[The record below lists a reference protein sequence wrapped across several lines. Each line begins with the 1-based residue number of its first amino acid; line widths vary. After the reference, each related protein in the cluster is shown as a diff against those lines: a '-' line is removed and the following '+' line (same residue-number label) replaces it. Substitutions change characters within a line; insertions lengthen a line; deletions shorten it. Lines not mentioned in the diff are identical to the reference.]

1 MSKIGL
7 WGFVVIIVSIVFAQL
22 YHNAP
27 LSSLL
32 DFSAFLIVFGGTVGA
47 ILIQSSS
54 KQIKHACQLL
64 LSLFAKP
71 RYQLQDQISLI
82 KRWSVISRQ
91 DGLLSL
97 EKENI
102 DDLDSFTEKSLSML
116 VDGCD
121 PVALQEILQQEIELE
136 IDQNE
141 RSAQV
146 FDAMGGYSP
155 TIGIIGAVLGL
166 IQAMAFLDQP
176 ELLGQGIAVAFVATI
191 YGVAFANFI
200 FLPIANKI
208 RLNYQHQALF
218 EEMSMIGIIA
228 IAHGE
233 NSLLLERRLNGYLS
247 RAVY

>member
-7 WGFVVIIVSIVFAQL
+7 IGFVVIIASIIFAQL
-22 YHNAP
+22 YHDAP
-27 LSSLL
+27 LSGLL

-54 KQIKHACQLL
+54 KQLSHACKQLL
-64 LSLFAKP
+64 TLFAKP
-71 RYQLQDQISLI
+71 RYQLAQQIALI

-97 EKENI
+97 EKENR
-102 DDLDSFTEKSLSML
+102 DNLDSFTEKSLLML

-121 PVALQEILQQEIELE
+121 PVVLQEILQQEIELE
-136 IDQNE
+136 IDKNE

-176 ELLGQGIAVAFVATI
+176 ELLGQGIAIAFVATI

>member
-1 MSKIGL
+1 MNRLSIT
-7 WGFVVIIVSIVFAQL
+7 GFVVILLSVSFAQL

-27 LSSLL
+27 LSSLFDL
-32 DFSAFLIVFGGTVGA
+32 AAFLIVFGGTIGS
-47 ILIQSSS
+47 ILIQSSA
-54 KQIKHACQLL
+54 KQLQQACKQLM
-64 LSLFAKP
+64 SLFTDP
-71 RYQLQDQISLI
+71 RCSLQEQIRLL
-82 KRWSVISRQ
+82 KRWSVLSRQ
-91 DGLLSL
+91 EGLLIL

-102 DDLDSFTEKSLSML
+102 ENIDDFTQIGVSML
-116 VDGCD
+116 VDGCGRNT
-121 PVALQEILQQEIELE
+121 LQDILQQEIELE
-136 IDQNE
+136 MDQHE

-191 YGVAFANFI
+191 YGVAFANFM

-218 EEMSMIGIIA
+218 QEMSMVGLMA
-228 IAHGE
+228 IADGE
-233 NSLLLERRLNGYLS
+233 NSLLLERRLHGYLA
-247 RAVY
+247 RAAY

>member
-7 WGFVVIIVSIVFAQL
+7 LGFIVIALSIIFAQL
-22 YHNAP
+22 YHDAP
-27 LSSLL
+27 LSSLF
-32 DFSAFLIVFGGTVGA
+32 DFSAFLIVFGGTLGA
-47 ILIQSSS
+47 ILIQSSI
-54 KQIKHACQLL
+54 KQLRHALKQL

-71 RYQLQDQISLI
+71 LVFLDTQITMI

-91 DGLLSL
+91 EGLLSL
-97 EKENI
+97 EKQNTEG
-102 DDLDSFTEKSLSML
+102 LDSFSEMALDML

-121 PVALQEILQQEIELE
+121 PVDLQQILEQEIELE
-136 IDQNE
+136 MDQHE

-191 YGVAFANFI
+191 YGVAFANFL

-208 RLNYQHQALF
+208 RLNYQHKALF
-218 EEMSMIGIIA
+218 NEMTMVGVIA

-233 NSLLLERRLNGYLS
+233 NSLLLERRLHGYLA

>member
-1 MSKIGL
+1 MGIV
-7 WGFVVIIVSIVFAQL
+7 GFIVIISSVIFAQL

-27 LSSLL
+27 ISGLFDLA
-32 DFSAFLIVFGGTVGA
+32 AFLIVFGGTIGA

-54 KQIKHACQLL
+54 NQLKHALEQLL
-64 LSLFAKP
+64 TLFSKPSYSLHEQMLLLK
-71 RYQLQDQISLI
+71 Q
-82 KRWSVISRQ
+82 WSILSRQ
-91 DGLLSL
+91 EGLLSL
-97 EKENI
+97 EKVSVEE
-102 DDLDSFTEKSLSML
+102 LDTFTAAGLSMI

-121 PVALQEILQQEIELE
+121 EVTLQEILQQEIELE
-136 IDQNE
+136 MEQYE

-176 ELLGQGIAVAFVATI
+176 DLLGQGIAVAFVATI

-208 RLNYQHQALF
+208 RLNYQHKALF
-218 EEMSMIGIIA
+218 QEMSLVGFVA

-233 NSLLLERRLNGYLS
+233 NSLLLERRLSGYFS
-247 RAVY
+247 RAAY

>member
-1 MSKIGL
+1 MNKLGSI
-7 WGFVVIIVSIVFAQL
+7 GFVIIIVSIVSAQF
-22 YHNAP
+22 YHDAP
-27 LSSLL
+27 ISGLFDLA
-32 DFSAFLIVFGGTVGA
+32 AFLIVFGGTVGA
-47 ILIQSSS
+47 IFIQSSH
-54 KQIKHACQLL
+54 KQLKDAAQQLL
-64 LSLFAKP
+64 GCFVEPKYSLS
-71 RYQLQDQISLI
+71 DQIVRI

-97 EKENI
+97 EKENLDKL
-102 DDLDSFTEKSLSML
+102 DDFTRMSVSML

-121 PVALQEILQQEIELE
+121 PDALSEILQQEIELE
-136 IDQNE
+136 IEQHE
-141 RSAQV
+141 RSAQI

-166 IQAMAFLDQP
+166 IQAMAYLDQP

-191 YGVAFANFI
+191 YGVAFANFL

-208 RLNYQHQALF
+208 RLNYQHLALF
-218 EEMSMIGIIA
+218 QEMSLVGMIA

-233 NSLLLERRLNGYLS
+233 NSLLLERRLHGYLA

>member
-7 WGFVVIIVSIVFAQL
+7 IGFVIIAVSIISAQL

-27 LSSLL
+27 LSGLL

-54 KQIKHACQLL
+54 KQLGHACKQLA
-64 LSLFAKP
+64 SLFAKP
-71 RYQLQDQISLI
+71 RYQLEEQISLI

-102 DDLDSFTEKSLSML
+102 ENLDSFTEKSLSML

-121 PVALQEILQQEIELE
+121 PVTLQEILQQEIELE

-141 RSAQV
+141 RGAQV

-176 ELLGQGIAVAFVATI
+176 ELLGQGIAIAFVATI

-218 EEMSMIGIIA
+218 EEMSMVGIIA
-228 IAHGE
+228 IAQGE

-247 RAVY
+247 RAAF

>member
-1 MSKIGL
+1 MNKLGL
-7 WGFVVIIVSIVFAQL
+7 FGFVVIISSILFAQF

-27 LSSLL
+27 IASLFDL
-32 DFSAFLIVFGGTVGA
+32 SAFLIVFGGTLGA
-47 ILIQSSS
+47 IFIQSSFN
-54 KQIKHACQLL
+54 QLKHALKQLRTL
-64 LSLFAKP
+64 FSKPTYSLKQQAK
-71 RYQLQDQISLI
+71 LF
-82 KRWSVISRQ
+82 KAWSILSRQ
-91 DGLLSL
+91 EGLLRL
-97 EKENI
+97 ERESI
-102 DDLDSFTEKSLSML
+102 EELDSFTQMGLAMI

-121 PVALQEILQQEIELE
+121 EDILQDILQQELELE
-136 IDQNE
+136 IELQE

-176 ELLGQGIAVAFVATI
+176 ELLGEGIAVAFIATI
-191 YGVAFANFI
+191 YGVAFANFL

-218 EEMSMIGIIA
+218 LEMSMVGFIA

>member
-1 MSKIGL
+1 MNKLGL
-7 WGFVVIIVSIVFAQL
+7 FGFFIIVASIVSAQL
-22 YHNAP
+22 YHDAP
-27 LSSLL
+27 LSGLFDL
-32 DFSAFLIVFGGTVGA
+32 AAFLIVFGGTVGT

-54 KQIKHACQLL
+54 KQLSHAGKQLFT
-64 LSLFAKP
+64 LFAKP
-71 RYQLQDQISLI
+71 RYQLQEQILLI

-91 DGLLSL
+91 EGLLSL
-97 EKENI
+97 EKESIEN
-102 DDLDSFTEKSLSML
+102 LDSFTEKSLSML

-121 PVALQEILQQEIELE
+121 PIALQEILQQEIELE

-218 EEMSMIGIIA
+218 EEMSMVGIIA
-228 IAHGE
+228 IAQGE

-247 RAVY
+247 RAAY

>member
-7 WGFVVIIVSIVFAQL
+7 LGFLVIAVSIVFAQF
-22 YHNAP
+22 YHDAP
-27 LSSLL
+27 LSSLF
-32 DFSAFLIVFGGTVGA
+32 DFAAFLIVFGGTLGA
-47 ILIQSSS
+47 ILIQSSVKQLSHAS
-54 KQIKHACQLL
+54 KQLIN
-64 LSLFAKP
+64 LFAKP
-71 RYQLQDQISLI
+71 SVLLDTQINTI

-91 DGLLSL
+91 EGLLTL
-97 EKENI
+97 EKQNTEG
-102 DDLDSFTEKSLSML
+102 LDNFSEMALAML

-121 PVALQEILQQEIELE
+121 PVDLQQILEQEIELE
-136 IDQNE
+136 MDQHE

-191 YGVAFANFI
+191 YGVAFANFL

-208 RLNYQHQALF
+208 RLNYQHSALF
-218 EEMSMIGIIA
+218 NEMTMVGVIA

-233 NSLLLERRLNGYLS
+233 NSLLLERRLRGYLA

>member
-7 WGFVVIIVSIVFAQL
+7 IGFVIIAVSIISAQL

-27 LSSLL
+27 LSGLL
-32 DFSAFLIVFGGTVGA
+32 DFSAFLIVFGGTVGT

-54 KQIKHACQLL
+54 KQLGHACKQLVC
-64 LSLFAKP
+64 LFAKP
-71 RYQLQDQISLI
+71 RYQLEEQISLI

-97 EKENI
+97 EKENVEN
-102 DDLDSFTEKSLSML
+102 LDSFTEKSLSML

-121 PVALQEILQQEIELE
+121 PVTLQDILQQEIELE
-136 IDQNE
+136 IDKNE
-141 RSAQV
+141 RGAQV

-176 ELLGQGIAVAFVATI
+176 ELLGQGIAIAFVATI

-218 EEMSMIGIIA
+218 EEMSMVGIIA

-247 RAVY
+247 RAAF

>member
-1 MSKIGL
+1 MNKLGL
-7 WGFVVIIVSIVFAQL
+7 VGFVVILLSVLIAQL

-27 LSSLL
+27 LSSLFDL
-32 DFSAFLIVFGGTVGA
+32 AAFLIVFGGTIGA
-47 ILIQSSS
+47 ILIQSSA
-54 KQIKHACQLL
+54 KQLQQAYQQLMSLFSQPRYSLQAQIQLL
-64 LSLFAKP
+64 
-71 RYQLQDQISLI
+71 
-82 KRWSVISRQ
+82 KRWSLLSRQ
-91 DGLLSL
+91 EGLLSL
-97 EKENI
+97 EKDNI
-102 DDLDSFTEKSLSML
+102 EGIDAFTQIGVLML

-121 PVALQEILQQEIELE
+121 RNVLQDILQQEIELE
-136 IDQNE
+136 MDQHE

-176 ELLGQGIAVAFVATI
+176 ELLGQGIAVAFIATI

-218 EEMSMIGIIA
+218 QEMSMVGLIA
-228 IAHGE
+228 IADGE
-233 NSLLLERRLNGYLS
+233 NSLLLERRLHGYLA
-247 RAVY
+247 RAAY